1 MFDSDLLWP
10 FSALPPCFHRHAYVT
25 VSEEFCLLLPAN
37 LKKTFV
43 GLCLHTQ
50 KHHLFLGFFLSL
62 SIMFRAPEHG
72 EGLGRPRQETTEL
85 AGYSEADSR
94 AEDQALY
101 AGLCNPASPRAE
113 GTGA

>member
-1 MFDSDLLWP
+1 
-10 FSALPPCFHRHAYVT
+10 
-25 VSEEFCLLLPAN
+25 
-37 LKKTFV
+37 
-43 GLCLHTQ
+43 
-50 KHHLFLGFFLSL
+50 
-62 SIMFRAPEHG
+62 MFRAPEHG
-72 EGLGRPRQETTEL
+72 EGLGRPRQETTER